1 MRFFKSP
8 IFLILGIFKYNYSS
22 ALSSPVTSVKLEDAD
37 MKDEETFVGS
47 CDELVGRSIADTS
60 DVEFKG
66 F

>member
-1 MRFFKSP
+1 MHFFKSP

-22 ALSSPVTSVKLEDAD
+22 ALSLPVSSVKLEDAD
-37 MKDEETFVGS
+37 MKGEETFVGS
-47 CDELVGRSIADTS
+47 CNELVGGSIADIS